1 MKNIVTQIATVL
13 LVLVSIV
20 VTAQRADTVIIENE
34 TINASSDPALLNV
47 SAGQKIIIKPTTWI
61 QPGTVFSATISGDP
75 YVNPLLST
83 DENYVFTR
91 VYQKEKT
98 SFSEVSNNSDVIES
112 ITYFDGLGR
121 ATQQIGIKASSD
133 KKDIVTYMEYDTY
146 GRQAKQYLPFERQNE
161 VIGSYNTV
169 DVITDINS
177 YYKTKY
183 PNDFIG
189 MAEADVNAYSE
200 TIFEKS
206 PLSRSLKQ
214 AAPGLDWIAKTTGDD
229 HTIKLDRRAN
239 NAADDVVYFRV
250 NFTDGNTE
258 APSLVKVGDYPDN
271 ELFVNITKDE
281 NWTTGDGDNHTTQ
294 EFTDKSGRVILKRTF
309 NSSPSGG
316 GAAGGAHDTYYVYDD
331 FGNLTYVIPPK
342 VTLSATDGVSPE
354 ELAELCYQYT
364 YDYRNRLIE
373 KKIPGKGW
381 EYIIY
386 NKLDQPIMTQDAN
399 QKTKNEWLF
408 TTYDAFGRVIYTGKD
423 KNNTKTR
430 SQIQIEADER
440 TSQFVNRTTVP
451 NIYIGTTIY
460 YNKGS
465 VYPNSFDEILTINYY
480 DDYEVGNLVTFNPVN
495 GSGTWEGMTAT
506 AEVKGLPTVSQV
518 RVLGT
523 DQWITTATYYDNKG
537 RAWETHIKN
546 DYLGT
551 EDWIL
556 NKLDFVGKVLK
567 TRTSHTKGSNAA
579 IVTIDTFTYDH
590 MGRLL
595 DQNQTINNQ
604 AEERIV
610 YNTYDA
616 LGQLESKAVG
626 GTSASISAQGS
637 LSGAEG
643 GLQKVDYAYNVRG
656 WLKEINEGT
665 TDNGDLFGIV
675 INYNTTSENLGADPL
690 FNGNI
695 SETSWK
701 TANDNTKRAYG
712 YQYDALN
719 RILAGTSSDGRY
731 NLSNVSYDKNGN
743 IETLQRTG
751 AIVTNPDR
759 NRSGDFG
766 MMDHLAYEYDAGNR
780 LLKVT
785 DEVTMPF
792 GFTKNT
798 TVAGDDYQY
807 DVNGNMT
814 VDHNK
819 GISSISYNHLN
830 LPNTVAISN
839 SEGTGNITYIYDA
852 TGAKQK
858 KVVSG
863 GSSLIVEYAGNH
875 VYENGQL
882 KFFNHAEGYIEPNGE
897 GEFDYVY
904 QYKDHLGNIRLSF
917 SDKDKDGK
925 IDVLRNNADADGDA
939 DYAHEILQEKNYYP
953 FGLQHKGYNDLIVSE
968 HKYGFGGKEEQ
979 NELGLTT
986 YDFGERNY
994 NPELGRWF
1002 NIDPLAEFMR
1012 SQSPYNFGFNNPIYF
1027 SDSGGNIPWPVPEM
1041 FKNWRRRIDSYFGPR
1056 NCSGCSKNHRGLD
1069 INFDGGGATDFGA
1082 PVLAT
1087 HSGRVVSVKATL
1099 SGSGRNVYLQS
1110 PDGSFQTRYFHMSS
1124 VLVEVG
1130 DEIDEGQ
1137 TIGLIGGSGRGKER
1151 GYQVHLH
1158 YGIIQAPFVETGK
1171 NNTWYNPT
1179 EGKAKTPSN
1188 VVDPQT
1194 WISAGPWPESYYSI
1208 SNNDNDN
1215 DNDFWAFY
1223 KFPGVTYTPKVEVSR
1238 PALPK
1243 ASTVSPITPNDIT
1256 PLPTPQPVPGGGTIP
1271 NPAPTPAP
1279 KPLPLIFR
1287 D

>member
-20 VTAQRADTVIIENE
+20 VTAQTADTVIIENE

-121 ATQQIGIKASSD
+121 ATQQIGIKASPD

-206 PLSRSLKQ
+206 PLSRPLKQ
-214 AAPGLDWIAKTTGDD
+214 AAPGLDWIAKATGDD

-281 NWTTGDGDNHTTQ
+281 NWVTGDGDNHTTQ

-342 VTLSATDGVSPE
+342 VTLSTTDGVSPE

-381 EYIIY
+381 EYIVY

-480 DDYEVGNLVTFNPVN
+480 DDYEVGNLVTFNPAN

-567 TRTSHTKGSNAA
+567 TRTTHTKGSNAA

-595 DQNQTINNQ
+595 DQKQTINNQ

-610 YNTYDA
+610 TNTYDA
-616 LGQLESKAVG
+616 LGQLESKEVG
-626 GTSASISAQGS
+626 
-637 LSGAEG
+637 G
-643 GLQKVDYAYNVRG
+643 GLQDVDYTYNVRG

-665 TDNGDLFGIV
+665 TDNGDLFGFT
-675 INYNTTSENLGADPL
+675 INYNTTAENLGAIAL
-690 FNGNI
+690 YNGNI

-759 NRSGDFG
+759 SRSGDFG

-839 SEGTGNITYIYDA
+839 SEGTGNITYIYNA
-852 TGAKQK
+852 TGVKQK

-979 NELGLTT
+979 DELDLGWIDVTA
-986 YDFGERNY
+986 RNY
-994 NPELGRWF
+994 DPAIGRWM
-1002 NIDPLAEFMR
+1002 NVDLLADAKG
-1012 SQSPYNFGFNNPIYF
+1012 QIHNSPYAYGVNNPIVF
-1027 SDSGGNIPWPVPEM
+1027 TDPDGNCPPGVDCLPAPIDSSLEGAGGSTNTSVSRDGNNINVNTSVTVGNTTKTDSGQAIKLASKVKQEHVTNKSAVVVAKNLDASGNKKAQVNSAFREPKDQARAM
-1041 FKNWRRRIDSYFGPR
+1041 FNNLQNKGVKSQKRLYSAAGDKVIDVYAGAKMLNKISNELNEIFGGDLP
-1056 NCSGCSKNHRGLD
+1056 
-1069 INFDGGGATDFGA
+1069 
-1082 PVLAT
+1082 
-1087 HSGRVVSVKATL
+1087 VVSNGDIKKSMTNKIEEVGAGLVSKH
-1099 SGSGRNVYLQS
+1099 SSDPNVYNVLDLSHSQMANKK
-1110 PDGSFQTRYFHMSS
+1110 SFHNAIINDSS
-1124 VLVEVG
+1124 IKKVK
-1130 DEIDEGQ
+1130 DPYNSTDPAYHIEI
-1137 TIGLIGGSGRGKER
+1137 
-1151 GYQVHLH
+1151 
-1158 YGIIQAPFVETGK
+1158 
-1171 NNTWYNPT
+1171 
-1179 EGKAKTPSN
+1179 
-1188 VVDPQT
+1188 PQ
-1194 WISAGPWPESYYSI
+1194 
-1208 SNNDNDN
+1208 
-1215 DNDFWAFY
+1215 
-1223 KFPGVTYTPKVEVSR
+1223 
-1238 PALPK
+1238 
-1243 ASTVSPITPNDIT
+1243 
-1256 PLPTPQPVPGGGTIP
+1256 Q
-1271 NPAPTPAP
+1271 
-1279 KPLPLIFR
+1279 
-1287 D
+1287 

>member
-13 LVLVSIV
+13 LVLVSVV
-20 VTAQRADTVIIENE
+20 VTAQTADTVIIENE

-121 ATQQIGIKASSD
+121 VTQQIGIKGSPD
-133 KKDIVTYMEYDTY
+133 KKDIVTYMEYDIY

-161 VIGSYNTV
+161 VIGSYDTV

-206 PLSRSLKQ
+206 PLNRPLKQ

-281 NWTTGDGDNHTTQ
+281 NWVTGDGDNHTTQ

-342 VTLSATDGVSPE
+342 VTLTATDGVSPE

-381 EYIIY
+381 EYIVY
-386 NKLDQPIMTQDAN
+386 NKLDQPILTQDAN
-399 QKTKNEWLF
+399 QRAKSPKEWLF
-408 TTYDAFGRVIYTGKD
+408 TKYDALGRVILTGLFKD
-423 KNNTKTR
+423 DR
-430 SQIQIEADER
+430 GREAVQE
-440 TSQFVNRTTVP
+440 SVNANAEQFENRVNS
-451 NIYIGTTIY
+451 GGLFY
-460 YNKGS
+460 YSANA
-465 VYPNSFDEILTINYY
+465 YPNNIPYYDIYTINYY
-480 DDYEVGNLVTFNPVN
+480 DEHVIWSNDTEVPSSSYQVPISTNI
-495 GSGTWEGMTAT
+495 
-506 AEVKGLPTVSQV
+506 KGLLATSKVK
-518 RVLGT
+518 VLGVENA
-523 DQWITTATYYDNKG
+523 WITTQIGYDDKG
-537 RAWETHIKN
+537 QVVYTSIKN
-546 DYLGT
+546 DF
-551 EDWIL
+551 L
-556 NKLDFVGKVLK
+556 NTTDIAESLLDFTGKPETVK
-567 TRTSHTKGSNAA
+567 TTHTKGSNAA
-579 IVTIDTFTYDH
+579 IVTVDTFTYDH

-610 YNTYDA
+610 SNTYDA

-637 LSGAEG
+637 QSGAEG
-643 GLQKVDYAYNVRG
+643 GLQKVDYTYNVRG

-665 TDNGDLFGIV
+665 TDNGDLFGFT
-675 INYNTTSENLGADPL
+675 INYNTTTENLGAIAL
-690 FNGNI
+690 YNGNI

-766 MMDHLAYEYDAGNR
+766 MMDHLAYEYDTGNR

-792 GFTKNT
+792 GFTKNA

-852 TGAKQK
+852 TGVKQK

-925 IDVLRNNADADGDA
+925 IDVLRNDADADGDN

-968 HKYGFGGKEEQ
+968 HKYGFNGVEEE
-979 NELGLTT
+979 NELGLDMLSMDLRK
-986 YDFGERNY
+986 YD
-994 NPELGRWF
+994 PAIARWTS
-1002 NIDPLAEFMR
+1002 IDPVTHHSM
-1012 SQSPYNFGFNNPIYF
+1012 SPYNAFDNNPVFWADPSGADAWTYVGNGQYKNNRTSETTDDWQRAVSETDGSESSPPTKFVTEGGEEIVETDDGSDEVYVISKDNEDKF
-1027 SDSGGNIPWPVPEM
+1027 IANLAHNIDLKKEKEKEENNKLGERYGYNLKDHLKNVDKGLKIVYGEYGSNMSNERERSFRIGYDSGYTGENEALYQGLSVNINSSSM
-1041 FKNWRRRIDSYFGPR
+1041 GYGKGRGISHR
-1056 NCSGCSKNHRGLD
+1056 NAGRMHAYEPQLSNLPSIYSI
-1069 INFDGGGATDFGA
+1069 INGSPIINSNGTQVGQ
-1082 PVLAT
+1082 
-1087 HSGRVVSVKATL
+1087 
-1099 SGSGRNVYLQS
+1099 SGS
-1110 PDGSFQTRYFHMSS
+1110 
-1124 VLVEVG
+1124 
-1130 DEIDEGQ
+1130 I
-1137 TIGLIGGSGRGKER
+1137 LI
-1151 GYQVHLH
+1151 
-1158 YGIIQAPFVETGK
+1158 K
-1171 NNTWYNPT
+1171 N
-1179 EGKAKTPSN
+1179 
-1188 VVDPQT
+1188 
-1194 WISAGPWPESYYSI
+1194 
-1208 SNNDNDN
+1208 
-1215 DNDFWAFY
+1215 
-1223 KFPGVTYTPKVEVSR
+1223 
-1238 PALPK
+1238 
-1243 ASTVSPITPNDIT
+1243 
-1256 PLPTPQPVPGGGTIP
+1256 
-1271 NPAPTPAP
+1271 
-1279 KPLPLIFR
+1279 
-1287 D
+1287 

>member
-13 LVLVSIV
+13 LVLVSVV
-20 VTAQRADTVIIENE
+20 VTAQTADTVIIENE
-34 TINASSDPALLNV
+34 TINASSDPALLNI

-121 ATQQIGIKASSD
+121 ATQQIGIKASPD
-133 KKDIVTYMEYDTY
+133 KKDIVTHMEYDTY

-161 VIGSYNTV
+161 VIGSYDPV

-206 PLSRSLKQ
+206 PLSRPLKQ

-250 NFTDGNTE
+250 NFIDGNTE

-281 NWTTGDGDNHTTQ
+281 NWVTGDGDNHTTQ

-316 GAAGGAHDTYYVYDD
+316 GAAGGGGAHDTYYVYDD

-342 VTLSATDGVSPE
+342 VIVSDGISSS
-354 ELAELCYQYT
+354 ELNELCYQYI

-381 EYIIY
+381 EYIVY
-386 NKLDQPIMTQDAN
+386 NKLDQPVLTQDAN
-399 QKTKNEWLF
+399 QRAKSPKEWLF
-408 TTYDAFGRVIYTGKD
+408 TKYDALGRVAYTGIIKND
-423 KNNTKTR
+423 QNRLTIQDSADNNTSYTQYETKQ
-430 SQIQIEADER
+430 SN
-440 TSQFVNRTTVP
+440 SS
-451 NIYIGTTIY
+451 TIAAT
-460 YNKGS
+460 S
-465 VYPNSFDEILTINYY
+465 VYYTNNTIPGYIDKILTVNYY
-480 DDYEVGNLVTFNPVN
+480 DNYEVGNLVTFNPAN

-567 TRTSHTKGSNAA
+567 TRTTHTKDNNAA
-579 IVTIDTFTYDH
+579 IVTIDTFIYDH

-595 DQNQTINNQ
+595 DQKQTINNQ
-604 AEERIV
+604 AEERIIS
-610 YNTYDA
+610 NTYDA
-616 LGQLESKAVG
+616 LGQLESKEIG
-626 GTSASISAQGS
+626 
-637 LSGAEG
+637 G
-643 GLQKVDYAYNVRG
+643 GLQDVDYTYNVRG

-665 TDNGDLFGIV
+665 TDNGDLFGFT
-675 INYNTTSENLGADPL
+675 INYNTTTENLGAIAL
-690 FNGNI
+690 YNGNI

-759 NRSGDFG
+759 SRSGDFG

-792 GFTKNT
+792 GFTKNA
-798 TVAGDDYQY
+798 TVAGDEYQY

-852 TGAKQK
+852 TGVKQK

-863 GSSLIVEYAGNH
+863 GSSLATEYAGNH

-925 IDVLRNNADADGDA
+925 IDVLRNNADADGDN

-968 HKYGFGGKEEQ
+968 HNYGFTGKEEQ
-979 NELGLTT
+979 DELGLGWIDITA
-986 YDFGERNY
+986 RNY
-994 NPELGRWF
+994 NPEIGRWM
-1002 NIDPLAEFMR
+1002 NIDPLADQFP
-1012 SQSPYNFGFNNPIYF
+1012 SLSPYNYALNNPLNFVDFDGKAPDPVLLKVVQNAIQNFAVTYAINKINAAHQKVF
-1027 SDSGGNIPWPVPEM
+1027 GKTSLDRPVISSIPKGEKKYIFEEGYLNALLGTNEV
-1041 FKNWRRRIDSYFGPR
+1041 
-1056 NCSGCSKNHRGLD
+1056 
-1069 INFDGGGATDFGA
+1069 NFDGKVA
-1082 PVLAT
+1082 LN
-1087 HSGRVVSVKATL
+1087 
-1099 SGSGRNVYLQS
+1099 GRNFDIIGSFHKKSNNSYHEINSVDVLTGK
-1110 PDGSFQTRYFHMSS
+1110 DGSRYTSYASGFDGGF
-1124 VLVEVG
+1124 VVEL
-1130 DEIDEGQ
+1130 
-1137 TIGLIGGSGRGKER
+1137 T
-1151 GYQVHLH
+1151 
-1158 YGIIQAPFVETGK
+1158 
-1171 NNTWYNPT
+1171 
-1179 EGKAKTPSN
+1179 
-1188 VVDPQT
+1188 
-1194 WISAGPWPESYYSI
+1194 
-1208 SNNDNDN
+1208 
-1215 DNDFWAFY
+1215 
-1223 KFPGVTYTPKVEVSR
+1223 
-1238 PALPK
+1238 
-1243 ASTVSPITPNDIT
+1243 
-1256 PLPTPQPVPGGGTIP
+1256 GGTTTIMRLYLP
-1271 NPAPTPAP
+1271 DAETHKIFENLLNKSGEDYLNNLIQENPELAKLFGLANL
-1279 KPLPLIFR
+1279 KDEVDNLYNSFGR
-1287 D
+1287 DNPYDENSEQGKRYLRIRNTYRDRRNTYRNEEHFFEELRKKINLDIK